1 MDRRIQIIL
10 TLIEEDLH
18 RKSPLNRMAHSVNLS
33 PSHFRYLFKSETG
46 LSVTHYIRLL
56 RMRKAKKLLEFTF
69 LNVKEVMNRVG
80 AYDAS
85 HFVRDFKR
93 TYGVTPAQYRARY
106 LTLIA
111 AKKEDREVISS
122 DRPINRQFGQ

>member
-1 MDRRIQIIL
+1 
-10 TLIEEDLH
+10 
-18 RKSPLNRMAHSVNLS
+18 
-33 PSHFRYLFKSETG
+33 
-46 LSVTHYIRLL
+46 
-56 RMRKAKKLLEFTF
+56 MRKAKKLLEFTF